1 MPTPAVTAWNI
12 CPSLDYTIYEN
23 YCTVF
28 ESDKMSS
35 VNADIDLIVL
45 LVDNVI
51 LDFVNV

>member
-1 MPTPAVTAWNI
+1 MRKK
-12 CPSLDYTIYEN
+12 

-35 VNADIDLIVL
+35 VNTDIDLIEL

>member
-1 MPTPAVTAWNI
+1 MGSI
-12 CPSLDYTIYEN
+12 IQSQSMRN

-35 VNADIDLIVL
+35 VKTDIDLIVL

>member
-1 MPTPAVTAWNI
+1 LPKFTKITQSMRK
-12 CPSLDYTIYEN
+12 N

-35 VNADIDLIVL
+35 VNAADIDLIEL